1 MTGLE
6 RTLAKV
12 SNATAA
18 AVIGM
23 CAGFD
28 RGAIN
33 QAVESAREQ
42 ALEDEEQHMRERF
55 ETRRKMIS
63 YGCE

>member
-1 MTGLE
+1 MTGME

-28 RGAIN
+28 RGAIDR
-33 QAVESAREQ
+33 AVENAREQ
-42 ALEDEEQHMRERF
+42 ALEDEEQRMRERF
-55 ETRRKMIS
+55 KTRRKMIT

>member
-1 MTGLE
+1 MTGME

-18 AVIGM
+18 AVVGM

-42 ALEDEEQHMRERF
+42 ALEDAEKQFREHRDMR
-55 ETRRKMIS
+55 RRLIH